1 MGNGLRMS
9 RCCEILIRM
18 PWPFSDSGRRVGV
31 SRIQSHGYLTLV
43 MLQFWLQSMGESPKP
58 WRSQELRQL
67 QWSGVN
73 LALFFVINWRNQMNK
88 MYDDN
93 LNLPRATE
101 ACAESYVKAIDWMAD
116 VLANVTAGD
125 PEILS
130 GFLGDAG
137 VAQCAW
143 QPTSSAYNR
152 ANWRIFSNKGTYL
165 FHGDEAKNAPGFNV
179 WGFIVTRMQ
188 LARENPG
195 PIGSNFTFEM
205 WKKALTNPATPQEKK
220 HGWWW
225 VGRLDKYVFAKN
237 PLCTKPSPRGIRHQ
251 LKRTVAM
258 FICQLKKWYGILNQ
272 DIQTTQGAIAGGAA
286 MKLQEAGITEEVF
299 LQQFEAQAVDVGVDP
314 GEYRGKTM
322 REILTMGLT
331 LDSGKSLLNT
341 LLGIAQAA

>member
-1 MGNGLRMS
+1 MLFSKLPFAVISQALSEGIGTLAMS
-9 RCCEILIRM
+9 ATWAEIAATSFLAEALLA
-18 PWPFSDSGRRVGV
+18 P
-31 SRIQSHGYLTLV
+31 L
-43 MLQFWLQSMGESPKP
+43 
-58 WRSQELRQL
+58 
-67 QWSGVN
+67 N